1 MSLSTGS
8 CHPISKYRNEPDNE
22 DGRRNTVTDRFLNYA
37 TVAAVTV
44 LVFFAFFG
52 AVTVMG
58 LSGFGVFPM
67 PY

>member
-1 MSLSTGS
+1 MSLSTGG
-8 CHPISKYRNEPDNE
+8 CHPISKYRNEPDDE
-22 DGRRNTVTDRFLNYA
+22 DGRWNVVTDRFLNYA

-44 LVFFAFFG
+44 LVLFG
-52 AVTVMG
+52 AVTVMA